1 MKELLYTGISVLLCL
16 SAASARTYRQDSS
29 RTYYGTPVV
38 VTGTREELSER
49 LVPASI
55 SVVSSRELLA
65 SGGISLLDALSERV
79 PGLFVARRGVIGYG
93 INSQA
98 GTITIRGLGGSPNT
112 QVLVMI
118 DGVPQ
123 FMGLFGHPLPDS
135 YLSEDA
141 ERVEVIRGPAS
152 VLYGTNA
159 MGGVVNI
166 ITGRNRETG
175 TSLKGSAS
183 YGSFNTRE
191 YNAAVGYGT
200 GSLHVLLS
208 GDHDRTD
215 GHRPGSSFNTND
227 GYLNAR
233 YSIDDNFALQLNGNV
248 NKFKTYDPGTI
259 YSPKTNSWV
268 DVLRTTNSV
277 SLDTKFGNLDGSVKA
292 FYSYG
297 DHDVYDGFH
306 SLDRNIGVMAYQ
318 SARPLE
324 GSIVTVGADWRRY
337 GGTAVNNI
345 AGLNY
350 GRHYSDELG
359 VYALLQQ
366 LFFNRVMLNAG
377 TRIQHSAVYGD
388 ELVPQ
393 AGLAWTL
400 TGSMTLKASASKGFR
415 SPTIREMYLF
425 PAPNPNLE
433 PERLWNYELSV
444 LRSVG
449 RSVRIELTG
458 FIAEG
463 SNMIL
468 TEGVYPNMRL
478 LNSGK
483 FTHRGIEFAGR
494 CTPGGGVKVD
504 ASYSHIDPGSQT
516 YSTPKQKLFI
526 GFGYIHGGIGVNL
539 TLQRIIDLYGA
550 DNSQMKLPDYTLLGA
565 NVSVRVAE
573 FADVVLSGENLF
585 NVSYQTIYGYPMPGM
600 TLFAGLRLH
609 TTRAEE

>member
-1 MKELLYTGISVLLCL
+1 MKIILYTVTCVLACV
-16 SAASARTYRQDSS
+16 SAGWTQPFREDST
-29 RTYYGTPVV
+29 RTYYRAPVV

-55 SVVSSRELLA
+55 SVVTSKELNSSG
-65 SGGISLLDALSERV
+65 SISLLDALSERV
-79 PGLFVARRGVIGYG
+79 PDLFVARRGVIGYG

-141 ERVEVIRGPAS
+141 DRVEVIRGPAS

-159 MGGVVNI
+159 MGGVINI
-166 ITGRNRETG
+166 ITRRNRESG
-175 TSLKGSAS
+175 TTLKGGAT
-183 YGSFNTRE
+183 YGSFNTQE
-191 YNAAVGYGT
+191 YNASVGYGT

-215 GHRPGSSFNTND
+215 GHRSGSSFNTND

-233 YSIDDNFALQLNGNV
+233 YVIDDNYALQLNGNF

-259 YSPKTNSWV
+259 YSPKTNNWV

-277 SLDTKFGNLDGSVKA
+277 SLDDRFGALDGSMKA

-297 DHDVYDGFH
+297 DHKVYDGFH
-306 SLDRNIGVMAYQ
+306 SLDRNVGLLAYQ
-318 SARPLE
+318 SWRPTE

-350 GRHYSDELG
+350 GRHYSNELG

-366 LFFNRVMLNAG
+366 LFFNSVMLNMGA
-377 TRIQHSAVYGD
+377 RIQHSAVYGN

-400 TGSMTLKASASKGFR
+400 TGTTTLKVSASRGFR
-415 SPTIREMYLF
+415 SPTICELYLF

-433 PERLWNYELSV
+433 PETLWNYELSV
-444 LRSVG
+444 LRSLG
-449 RSVRIELTG
+449 KSVHLELTG
-458 FIAEG
+458 FIADG

-468 TEGVYPNMRL
+468 SEGVYPNMRL

-483 FTHRGIEFAGR
+483 FTHRGVEISGR
-494 CTPGGGVKVD
+494 CAPGGGVTVD
-504 ASYSHIDPGSQT
+504 ASYSYINPGSQT
-516 YSTPKQKLFI
+516 YSTPKQKLFV
-526 GFGYIHGGIGVNL
+526 GFSYTYGGVGLNM

-565 NVSVRVAE
+565 HLSVRAAE
-573 FADVVLSGENLF
+573 FADIVVSGENLF
-585 NVSYQTIYGYPMPGM
+585 NASYQTIYGYPMPGR

-609 TTRAEE
+609 TTKAEE